1 MKEISAGGVILVDRK
16 ILLVKVKNLSGKIV
30 WTFPKGHIEKGET
43 ITATAKREVLEET
56 GYKCEII
63 KSLGETKYNFYR
75 DTKIVYKKVE
85 WFLMKPI
92 EKLGKHDDEI
102 ITTRWIRI
110 NELTKYLKYKSD
122 LELLEKIP
130 KKSFCR
136 LWRASPIMGG
146 NRK

>member
-56 GYKCEII
+56 GYKCELI
-63 KSLGETKYNFYR
+63 
-75 DTKIVYKKVE
+75 
-85 WFLMKPI
+85 
-92 EKLGKHDDEI
+92 
-102 ITTRWIRI
+102 
-110 NELTKYLKYKSD
+110 KYLKYKSD